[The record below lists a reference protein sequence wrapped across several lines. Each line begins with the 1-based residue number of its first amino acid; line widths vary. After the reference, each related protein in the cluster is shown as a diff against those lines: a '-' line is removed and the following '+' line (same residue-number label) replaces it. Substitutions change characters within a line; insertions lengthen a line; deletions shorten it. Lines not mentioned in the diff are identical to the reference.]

1 MSNASTFDLAHKH
14 APSVVATYLAASSL
28 ISTVDTLF
36 TQEQQLSVRFLHFW
50 FNSFSAAV
58 RVPGDSIPCWWSN

>member
-1 MSNASTFDLAHKH
+1 MEALSGSGTFDLGHSY
-14 APSVVATYLAASSL
+14 APSVLATYLGASNI
-28 ISTVDTLF
+28 ISAVETLF

-58 RVPGDSIPCWWSN
+58 RILALAHLFL